1 MIWVSVGNASRPQG
15 RQRPPPP
22 AQSESLHEKGSPQGA
37 FFAFAGNEETRQAAY
52 FSAAA
57 RFASILVSTSTATTM
72 STRPRPREI
81 HGVLVIPAMM

>member
-1 MIWVSVGNASRPQG
+1 MIWASIGAQAARRAANGRCPQLSPNHSTKKAPRREPFHIRGNG
-15 RQRPPPP
+15 
-22 AQSESLHEKGSPQGA
+22 K
-37 FFAFAGNEETRQAAY
+37 TRQTAY

-72 STRPRPREI
+72 STSPRPREI

>member
-1 MIWVSVGNASRPQG
+1 MIWVSVGNAGRPQG
-15 RQRPPPP
+15 RQRPPP
-22 AQSESLHEKGSPQGA
+22 QLSPNHSTKKA
-37 FFAFAGNEETRQAAY
+37 PRREPFHIRGNGKTRQAAY

-72 STRPRPREI
+72 STSPRPREI